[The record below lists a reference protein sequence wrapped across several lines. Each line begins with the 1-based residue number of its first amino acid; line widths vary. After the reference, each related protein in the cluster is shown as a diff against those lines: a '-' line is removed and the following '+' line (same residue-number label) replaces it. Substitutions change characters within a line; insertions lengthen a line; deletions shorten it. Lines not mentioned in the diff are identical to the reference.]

1 MKKFENKY
9 DKRLQKLDS
18 KYQNR
23 KYKNNIITD
32 FGKYED
38 EHSKIVDEY
47 LKNRKYIEK
56 AKKIV
61 DKINKNN
68 KKIQLKKERL
78 NKALDYQK
86 ETKNKSSSKIS
97 TDKEYKKMQN
107 DFKKIIR
114 DDYEN
119 NEKLISFT
127 KNELKNEQS
136 KEGKKILKQTL
147 NKLNED
153 KKKFQKDLDDI
164 DNRSDFYTKE
174 YFKNKRN

>member
-47 LKNRKYIEK
+47 LKNRKNIEK

-78 NKALDYQK
+78 NKALDYQWEERGHANNLSNIEYNAYKKVDSKFKNRSGSNPEYVKALTKELNKQADSLGISPSGNKRIIYNEKDVKYGLEEYGNLDRAYNIK
-86 ETKNKSSSKIS
+86 ETK
-97 TDKEYKKMQN
+97 T
-107 DFKKIIR
+107 
-114 DDYEN
+114 
-119 NEKLISFT
+119 
-127 KNELKNEQS
+127 
-136 KEGKKILKQTL
+136 
-147 NKLNED
+147 
-153 KKKFQKDLDDI
+153 
-164 DNRSDFYTKE
+164 
-174 YFKNKRN
+174 KRN